1 MFLLLIFLNMLR
13 NTSLNVT
20 NVSSLYFCSFKKKGF
35 CETLKSNKQS
45 KNTAE
50 GAEDMKGIA
59 RILLRSL
66 FSYPS

>member
-1 MFLLLIFLNMLR
+1 MFLHCISAAL
-13 NTSLNVT
+13 
-20 NVSSLYFCSFKKKGF
+20 KKKKKSF

>member
-1 MFLLLIFLNMLR
+1 MLR

-20 NVSSLYFCSFKKKGF
+20 NVSLLYFCSFKKKKKKGF

>member
-1 MFLLLIFLNMLR
+1 MLR

-20 NVSSLYFCSFKKKGF
+20 NVSSLYFCSFKKKKGF

>member
-1 MFLLLIFLNMLR
+1 MLR

-20 NVSSLYFCSFKKKGF
+20 NVSSLYFCSFLKKKKGF